1 MVQLLGL
8 VLISW
13 MFIWLFAKGDLSVLG
28 LMPNSER
35 LNFFTILF
43 IVSGLLSATT
53 FLLRMY
59 FSKEEYTLA
68 PSLTINSVLL
78 EIWHQFRTVFTEEL
92 ICRGALLYV
101 FIKKIGSSKAIL
113 ITSLLFAVLHWINSG
128 VWGNFTQMSIVFA
141 FTFAMGLLLAFS
153 YAKTFSLLIPF
164 AIHFGWNLVQN
175 YIFPDTATG
184 QHVFILSKPPPEI
197 TISYLSFFVMILVPK
212 VSVLIIDYLIIRKHR
227 QVAIP

>member
-8 VLISW
+8 ALISW

-43 IVSGLLSATT
+43 IVSGLLSATI

-184 QHVFILSKPPPEI
+184 QHVFILSTPPPEI